1 MQQLVGNC
9 TLATVKHNRNR
20 KEITMDKGQVD
31 GHETTHANRGA
42 DKGPK
47 PHLVEV
53 NVDRHP
59 RKVQAGPYR
68 VAVFKHEVGVPP
80 EKELDQII
88 KGAITPLDDNAT
100 IVIAGGEKFVS
111 HERTGA
117 AS

>member
-1 MQQLVGNC
+1 MKQENV
-9 TLATVKHNRNR
+9 
-20 KEITMDKGQVD
+20 EIGESEKKP
-31 GHETTHANRGA
+31 H
-42 DKGPK
+42 

-53 NVDRHP
+53 IVDRHP
-59 RKVQAGPYR
+59 KKVHAGPYR
-68 VAVFKHEVGVPP
+68 VSVFKAEVGVPP

-88 KGAITPLDDNAT
+88 KGVITPLDDNGS